1 MQVLRVYQ
9 SLWAMEQRIPG
20 QPEAS
25 MREHFARIRAAG
37 YDGVCIDLAA
47 HEIPEFRAA
56 RPLYEEF
63 GLGCMI
69 NAFPHEPD
77 ELAPL
82 LALACEFGAVQVNV
96 IGGVMPL
103 YEAEAVPVV
112 RHWMAEANDA
122 GIRLLFETH
131 RDSLLNDLY
140 YTLRLIDL
148 VPEMRLCADLSHFV
162 VDRELRLPLPERD
175 ARYMR
180 RILERA
186 DCFQG
191 RVANREQ
198 VQVQIDFPQHQEWV
212 AQFRDWWTEGM
223 RLWRARSAPDA
234 ELVFLCEL
242 GPRPYA
248 ITDGEQRELS
258 DRWAEALTIREW
270 VREIWRKLDE
280 ETADA

>member
-1 MQVLRVYQ
+1 
-9 SLWAMEQRIPG
+9 
-20 QPEAS
+20 
-25 MREHFARIRAAG
+25 MREHFSRISDAG

-47 HEIPEFRAA
+47 HEIPQFRAA
-56 RPLYEEF
+56 GPMYEEF
-63 GLGCMI
+63 GLRCMV

-77 ELAPL
+77 DLAPL
-82 LALACEFGAVQVNV
+82 LDLALEFQAVQVNV

-103 YEAEAVPVV
+103 YEREAVPVV
-112 RHWMAEANDA
+112 RRWMAEAAAA
-122 GIRLLFETH
+122 GMPLLFETH

-162 VDRELRLPLPERD
+162 VDRELRLPLPARD
-175 ARYMR
+175 ADYIRVV
-180 RILERA
+180 LERS

-198 VQVQIDFPQHQEWV
+198 VQVQVGFPQHREWV
-212 AQFRDWWTEGM
+212 DQFRRWWEEGM
-223 RLWRARSAPDA
+223 RLWRARNPDDA

-248 ITDGEQRELS
+248 ITDGAQRELS
-258 DRWAEALTIREW
+258 DRWEEALAIRGW
-270 VREIWRKLDE
+270 VEDIWRRLGE
-280 ETADA
+280 GGTAG

>member
-1 MQVLRVYQ
+1 VQVLRVYQ

-20 QPEAS
+20 QAEAS
-25 MREHFARIRAAG
+25 MREHFAKISGAG

-56 RPLYEEF
+56 GPLYEEF
-63 GLGCMI
+63 GLGCMV

-77 ELAPL
+77 DLAPL
-82 LALACEFGAVQVNV
+82 IELASEFHAVQVNV

-103 YEAEAVPVV
+103 YEQDAVPVV
-112 RHWMAEANDA
+112 RRWMDEAEQA
-122 GIRLLFETH
+122 GIKLLFETH

-140 YTLRLIDL
+140 YTLRLMDL

-162 VDRELRLPLPERD
+162 VDRELRLPLPGRD
-175 ARYMR
+175 RRYIR
-180 RILERA
+180 AILERA

-198 VQVQIDFPQHQEWV
+198 IQVQIEFPQHSEWV
-212 AQFRDWWTEGM
+212 EQFRSWWREGM
-223 RLWRARSAPDA
+223 FLWRARNPADA
-234 ELVFLCEL
+234 ELIFLCEL

-248 ITDGEQRELS
+248 ITDGDQRELS
-258 DRWAEALTIREW
+258 DRWEEALTIRDW
-270 VREIWRKLDE
+270 VRDIWRALDSE
-280 ETADA
+280 SAGG